1 MTIGVP
7 LPEVALEL
15 DCRELRCP
23 LPIIE
28 LARHLEDVGTG
39 EVIVVVTEDLAA
51 RVDVPAWCRLR
62 EQEYLGE
69 STAADGV
76 PAYWV
81 RRTG

>member
-1 MTIGVP
+1 MTLGTP
-7 LPEVALEL
+7 LPEAGLEL
-15 DCRELRCP
+15 DCRGQRCP

-28 LARHLEDVGTG
+28 LARHLDDVAIG
-39 EVIVVVTEDLAA
+39 EVIVVVAEDPAA

-62 EQEYLGE
+62 EQEYLGD
-69 STAADGV
+69 STTSDGV